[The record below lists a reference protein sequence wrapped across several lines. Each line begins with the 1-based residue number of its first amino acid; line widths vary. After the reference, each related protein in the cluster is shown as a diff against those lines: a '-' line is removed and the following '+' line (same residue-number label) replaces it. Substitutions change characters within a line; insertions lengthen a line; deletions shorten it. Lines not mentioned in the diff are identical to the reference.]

1 MLVKQNTD
9 GSWAAAQQVGT
20 MRFAAV
26 AHSRLGALDALLR
39 LLGRE
44 LNHTGKQGSSDDLR

>member
-1 MLVKQNTD
+1 MIIKQHVD

-26 AHSRLGALDALLR
+26 APSRLGALDALLR

-44 LNHTGKQGSSDDLR
+44 LKHTGKQGSSDDLR